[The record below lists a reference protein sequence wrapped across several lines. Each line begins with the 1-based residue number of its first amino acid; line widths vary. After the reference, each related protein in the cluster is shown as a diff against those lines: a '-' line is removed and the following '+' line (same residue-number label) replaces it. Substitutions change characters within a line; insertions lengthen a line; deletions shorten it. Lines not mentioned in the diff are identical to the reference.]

1 MKIDKNINSKRSNW
15 KFDAKV
21 AKNFK
26 SHAEKSIPFYNLSHD
41 IVVSLSEYFVKQ
53 NSICYDL
60 GSSQGLL
67 LKKIYSKNKEK
78 KPTLIGIDNSPDM
91 ISLAKK
97 NFNKAIYLKKNLNE
111 IKFKKNDFM
120 ISLYTIQFVAPKYRQ
135 ALIDDIY
142 KSLNWGGGFIFF
154 EKIRGTDSRFQD
166 LLTFLYFDF
175 KRANGLNDN
184 QILNKE
190 ISLRS
195 VLEPYTISENISFLK
210 RAGFKDIMPVSQ
222 YLNFVGFL
230 AIK

>member
-1 MKIDKNINSKRSNW
+1 MKIDKNINSKPSNW

-26 SHAEKSIPFYNLSHD
+26 EHAEKSIPFYNMSHN
-41 IVVSLSEYFVKQ
+41 IVVSLSEYFVKK

-60 GSSQGLL
+60 GCSQGLL
-67 LKKIYSKNKEK
+67 LKKIFLKNKEK
-78 KPTLIGIDNSPDM
+78 KPKMIGIDNSKDM

-97 NFNKAIYLKKNLNE
+97 NFNKAVYLKKNLNE
-111 IKFKKNDFM
+111 IKFKKSD
-120 ISLYTIQFVAPKYRQ
+120 
-135 ALIDDIY
+135 
-142 KSLNWGGGFIFF
+142 FF
-154 EKIRGTDSRFQD
+154 EKIRGSDARFQD

-175 KRANGLNDN
+175 KRLNGLKDN

-195 VLEPYTISENISFLK
+195 VLEPYTINENISFLK
-210 RAGFKDIMPVSQ
+210 RAGFKDIMPISQ

>member
-1 MKIDKNINSKRSNW
+1 MKIDKNINSKRSSW

-41 IVVSLSEYFVKQ
+41 IVESLSEYFVKK

-60 GSSQGLL
+60 GCSQGLL
-67 LKKIYSKNKEK
+67 LKKIFLKNKEK
-78 KPTLIGIDNSPDM
+78 KPHMIGIDNSKDM

-97 NFNKAIYLKKNLNE
+97 NFNKAVYLKKNLNE

-120 ISLYTIQFVAPKYRQ
+120 ISLYTIQFVEPKYRQ
-135 ALIDDIY
+135 ALINNIY
-142 KSLNWGGGFIFF
+142 KSLNWGGAFVFF
-154 EKIRGTDSRFQD
+154 EKIRGSDSRFQD

-175 KRANGLNDN
+175 KRKNGLKDN

-195 VLEPYTISENISFLK
+195 VLEPYTINENISFLK
-210 RAGFKDIMPVSQ
+210 RAGFKDIMPISQ